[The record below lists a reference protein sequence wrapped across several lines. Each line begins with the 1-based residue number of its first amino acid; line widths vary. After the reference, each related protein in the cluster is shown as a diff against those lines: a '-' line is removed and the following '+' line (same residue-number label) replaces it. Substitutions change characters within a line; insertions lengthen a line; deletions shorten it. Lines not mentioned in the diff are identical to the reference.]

1 MPQVHPVVY
10 YQPVGVRETEGIV
23 PGIHVGEPHIVVG
36 IVEVRDVKYRASA
49 NPGMATSAASTPAI
63 RSVLIFLEPVICS
76 SSTVLN
82 PPRAYF
88 YHTRFF
94 AVHGDNHHFH

>member
-23 PGIHVGEPHIVVG
+23 PGIHVGEPQIVVG

-49 NPGMATSAASTPAI
+49 GNGEVADPYLRTHNPHKVGA
-63 RSVLIFLEPVICS
+63 V
-76 SSTVLN
+76 
-82 PPRAYF
+82 
-88 YHTRFF
+88 FF
-94 AVHGDNHHFH
+94 